1 MTTGTSAHRFTP
13 EEQPHAVM
21 PLGGIGTGNLAI
33 GADGG
38 LRQWQLHNIGN
49 HLGEAPWSF
58 FALRVSQIEP
68 PLDRTRVLQSKSVVA
83 DRQPTPLVTDNVI
96 PAWQRQL
103 LQLRPGFDRVEMDA
117 VYPIAR
123 LTYSDEHLPL
133 LVEQQVLTPFVPIEV
148 DANCLPAAMFEFTLT
163 SLAGEELHGWL
174 GGTLQNLVGADGVTN
189 PVGVRHPGYG
199 GNTNRLRRTGWTK
212 LIAEN
217 LSLPLEDPRAG
228 QLVLASDSAAAQA
241 YLQWTD
247 PEQYFAFLDSRAQR
261 VAQPLTAA
269 QRRADPAAS
278 GVQADSAS
286 RPSPAGSTW
295 CGALTVPWVLQPGE
309 SCRLRF
315 VLAWHF
321 PNRYLNFDQ
330 FGLARPQWGASR
342 FWLGNHYAAL
352 HADAEAVVDQVSSHW
367 DEAVATTQA
376 WCDTLTGS
384 SLQPRTANRL
394 ATQPIGIRSPTCF
407 VDGAGEFYGFEGVLG
422 ESTAM
427 WAGRTGGSCPLNCT
441 HVWNYEHALAH
452 LFPGLERSMRRTEFE
467 VMHAPD
473 GSIPHRV
480 VAPAYLPQLWQ
491 EDIDGPTEPALDG
504 MLGSILKTY
513 REVRN
518 GAGSAFLERYWP
530 SVQRLVDHI
539 SQRWDTAGDG
549 MLHGVQPSTHD
560 IDLCGINSFMGTLWL
575 AALRAVE
582 EMARLLGET
591 SYATATRARFEQAS
605 LAYDTALWNG
615 EYYQQI
621 LEPGESSDYQ
631 WLGGCLSDQLIGQ
644 WWAHELGL
652 GHVLPAEHVRQAL
665 RSVVRHNL
673 KHDFEGFEHPYRIYA
688 DSDDSGLLMCSWPHG
703 ERPAVPTRYA
713 DEVWSGSEYQ
723 VAAHCLREGLVDEAT
738 GILDA
743 LWTRHDGRRRNPFNE
758 IECGDHYARALAG
771 WSVLRALTG
780 VDYDATTGT
789 LTVAPVRALLTPI
802 DDALVLPIVLGNAW
816 GSLRVAPDRVEI
828 ELRAGSLD
836 LRSLRV
842 DDRTWELAVTVTPDT
857 ALRLAP
863 RPGQQPSAATR

>member
-49 HLGEAPWSF
+49 HTGEAPWSF
-58 FALRVSQIEP
+58 FALRVSQVEP
-68 PLDRTRVLQSKSVVA
+68 PLDRTRVLQSKAVLA
-83 DRQPTPLVTDNVI
+83 DRPLTPLVTDNVI
-96 PAWQRQL
+96 PAWQQQL
-103 LQLRPGFDRVEMDA
+103 LHMRPGFDRVEMEA

-123 LTYSDEHLPL
+123 LTYRDDDLPL
-133 LVEQQVLTPFVPIEV
+133 LVEQQVLTPFVPVDV
-148 DANCLPAAMFEFTLT
+148 DANCVPAVMFEFTLT
-163 SLAGEELHGWL
+163 SLASEELHGWL
-174 GGTLQNLVGADGVTN
+174 GGTLQNLVGGDGVTN

-217 LSLPLEDPRAG
+217 LTLPVEDPRAG
-228 QLVLASDSAAAQA
+228 QLVLATDSDSAQA

-261 VAQPLTAA
+261 VTQPLTAA

-278 GVQADSAS
+278 GVQVDSAS

-309 SCRLRF
+309 SRRLRF

-330 FGLARPQWGASR
+330 FGPARPQWGASR

-352 HADAEAVVDQVSSHW
+352 HADAEAVADHVSAHW
-367 DEAVATTQA
+367 DEVVATTRA

-394 ATQPIGIRSPTCF
+394 AAQPIGFRSPTCF
-407 VDGAGEFYGFEGVLG
+407 IDGAGEFYGFEGVLG

-427 WAGRTGGSCPLNCT
+427 WASRVGGSCPLNCT
-441 HVWNYEHALAH
+441 HVWNYEHALAY
-452 LFPGLERSMRRTEFE
+452 LFPGLERSMRRTEFD

-480 VAPAYLPQLWQ
+480 IAPSYLPQLWQ

-504 MLGSILKTY
+504 MLGAILKTY
-513 REVRN
+513 REIRN
-518 GAGSAFLERYWP
+518 GAGTQFLTHYWP
-530 SVQRLVDHI
+530 SVRRLVDHI
-539 SQRWDTAGDG
+539 TRRWDTAGDQ

-582 EMARLLGET
+582 EMARLIGDS
-591 SYATATRARFEQAS
+591 SYAEATRTRFEQAS
-605 LAYDTALWNG
+605 HNYDTALWNG

-652 GHVLPAEHVRQAL
+652 GHILPADHVRQAL
-665 RSVVRHNL
+665 QSVVRHNL

-688 DSDDSGLLMCSWPHG
+688 DQDDSGLLMCSWPHG

-713 DEVWSGSEYQ
+713 DEVWSGIEYQ

-738 GILDA
+738 SILDA

-780 VDYDATTGT
+780 VDYDAPSGA
-789 LTVAPVRALLTPI
+789 LTITPVHALLTPR
-802 DDALVLPIVLGNAW
+802 DGTLVLPIVIGNAW
-816 GSLRVAPDRVEI
+816 GSLRLTPDHL
-828 ELRAGSLD
+828 ELDLQAGSLE
-836 LRSLRV
+836 LRRVCV
-842 DDRTWELAVTVTPDT
+842 DDRTRDLAIVAT
-857 ALRLAP
+857 AGQPLRLEY
-863 RPGQQPSAATR
+863 